1 MRYVTLIACASV
13 LFITLFI
20 GHSIAAV
27 DPSTAFLV
35 WTFDEGSGTTV
46 KDISGQDNNGELTG
60 GVQWVDAKN
69 GKGVKFDG
77 STGYIK
83 SATANGVG
91 STAFTE
97 CLWVNFDN
105 LNVENQFGYISCT
118 GTSNA
123 RFFYYSTWSFAGAP
137 HDAIHAGTL
146 KVDGGWGRGI
156 ATDRKFKTGQWY
168 FVSAVIDTK
177 NGFIKVYIDGNM
189 VQEQAIDPGD
199 TPGTP
204 AEIWVGSS
212 PEGYTWIGGTI
223 DDVAFF
229 NVALS
234 DQDIIDIM
242 NNGIASYFG
251 ATTVNASG
259 KLATEWGKIKTE

>member
-1 MRYVTLIACASV
+1 MRHLTLIACASI
-13 LFITLFI
+13 LFINLFI
-20 GHSIAAV
+20 GYSVAAV
-27 DPSTAFLV
+27 DPATAYLV
-35 WTFDEGSGTTV
+35 WTFDEGSGNSV
-46 KDISGQDNNGELTG
+46 KDKSVQGNNGEFTG

-69 GKGVKFDG
+69 GKGVKLDG

-91 STAFTE
+91 KTAFTE

-118 GTSNA
+118 GTNNA
-123 RFFYYSTWSFAGAP
+123 RFFYYSTWSSAGAP

-146 KVDGGWGRGI
+146 NTEGGWGRGI

-168 FVSAVIDTK
+168 FVAGVIDTK
-177 NGFIKVYIDGNM
+177 NAFIKVYIDGNM

-199 TPGTP
+199 TPGNP

-212 PEGYTWIGGTI
+212 PEGYTWLAGTI

-229 NVALS
+229 NVALG
-234 DQDIIDIM
+234 DQDIKDIM
-242 NNGIASYFG
+242 NKGIASYFG
-251 ATTVNASG
+251 TTAVNYSE
-259 KLATEWGKIKTE
+259 KLTTEWGRIKTE